1 MFWDRKNTDI
11 DTLFVL
17 QIFVG
22 LVDIIQDWLLK
33 LYYTYWC
40 QDDIRSSDLM
50 IFNLMYVKD
59 K

>member
-1 MFWDRKNTDI
+1 MFWDRKNTDT
-11 DTLFVL
+11 DTSFVL

-22 LVDIIQDWLLK
+22 LADIIQDWLLK

-40 QDDIRSSDLM
+40 QDDFRSSDLT

>member
-1 MFWDRKNTDI
+1 MFWDRKNTDT
-11 DTLFVL
+11 DTSFVL
-17 QIFVG
+17 QVG
-22 LVDIIQDWLLK
+22 LADIIQDWLLK

-40 QDDIRSSDLM
+40 QNDFRSSDLT

>member
-1 MFWDRKNTDI
+1 MFWDRKNTDT
-11 DTLFVL
+11 DTSFVL

-22 LVDIIQDWLLK
+22 LADIIQDWLLK

-40 QDDIRSSDLM
+40 QNYFRSSDLT

>member
-1 MFWDRKNTDI
+1 MFWDRKNTDT
-11 DTLFVL
+11 DTSFVL

-22 LVDIIQDWLLK
+22 LADIIQDWLLK
-33 LYYTYWC
+33 LYYTYWY
-40 QDDIRSSDLM
+40 QNDFRSSDLT